1 MPTPRFIGHQRIA
14 TSLWRMVSE
23 NRLPQTLL
31 FAGKRG
37 IGKATLARHL
47 AAGMNCAAGPGKPC
61 GECSACARILDG
73 DLSSEQFRET
83 LEARRKLPAEK
94 RKSSPLVIAMHP
106 DVLIFP
112 PDGPMWLLSIDQA
125 RLLRESAQLAPAEGR
140 RRIFVLEHADRAT
153 EEASNALLKTLEEPA
168 PTLTII
174 LTSENPFS
182 LLPTIRSRAI
192 PFHFSALARSEM
204 DEFMQSRHEVAAE
217 HRALVSAWSEGS
229 PGTAITLDMEEF
241 VRRRQAMLALLRTAL
256 KRGEFAKLSAEIGS
270 LGRGESGQID
280 QLATMLTS
288 LLRDLLRVR
297 VRARG
302 DLVHHD
308 IADELAQ
315 LARRVSFR
323 WLERAVT
330 GLQELEQLQR
340 MNVQK
345 QIAVEAYALK
355 LQG

>member
-14 TSLWRMVSE
+14 ASLWRMVSE

-47 AAGMNCAAGPGKPC
+47 AAGMNCASGPGMPC
-61 GECSACARILDG
+61 GECSACARILDS

-83 LEARRKLPAEK
+83 LEARRKLTAEK

-112 PDGPMWLLSIDQA
+112 PDGPMQLLSIDQA

-168 PTLTII
+168 PRLTII
-174 LTSENPFS
+174 LTSEHPFS

-192 PFHFSALARSEM
+192 PFYFSALSRSEM
-204 DEFMQSRHEVAAE
+204 DEFMQSRDEVAAE
-217 HRALVSAWSEGS
+217 HRALVSAWAEGS

-241 VRRRQAMLALLRTAL
+241 ARRRQAMLALLRMAL

-280 QLATMLTS
+280 RLASMLTS

-297 VRARG
+297 VKFPG

-308 IADELAQ
+308 IADELEQ

-345 QIAVEAYALK
+345 QIALEAYALK

>member
-1 MPTPRFIGHQRIA
+1 MPVPQFIGHQRIA
-14 TSLWRMVSE
+14 ASLWRMVSE
-23 NRLPQTLL
+23 DRLPQTLL

-47 AAGMNCAAGPGKPC
+47 AAGMNCASGPDKPC
-61 GECSACARILDG
+61 GDCSACSRILG
-73 DLSSEQFRET
+73 ADLSLEQFRET
-83 LEARRKLPAEK
+83 LEARRRLPADK
-94 RKSSPLVIAMHP
+94 RKSAPLVVATHP

-112 PDGPMWLLSIDQA
+112 PDGPMQLLSIDQA
-125 RLLRESAQLAPAEGR
+125 RLIRELAQLAPAEGR
-140 RRIFVLEHADRAT
+140 RRIFILEHADRAT
-153 EEASNALLKTLEEPA
+153 EDASNALLKTLEEPA
-168 PTLTII
+168 PRLTII
-174 LTSENPFS
+174 LTSENPFT

-192 PFHFSALARSEM
+192 PFYFSPLARSEM
-204 DEFMQSRHEVAAE
+204 EAFMQSRNEVADE

-229 PGTAITLDMEEF
+229 PGIAITLDMEEF
-241 VRRRQAMLALLRTAL
+241 VRRRQAMLALLKTAL

-280 QLATMLTS
+280 RLAMMLTS

-297 VRARG
+297 VKASG
-302 DLVHHD
+302 DLVHQD